1 MPRDLF
7 QGRQSQELTLTE
19 SPESKTPWNSTA
31 GDQEASPGTQFT
43 IVRDESDDREMQMS
57 NKLRTGDQ
65 KNHLHPYVQILSI
78 SDLEACVAL
87 ENAAFPENERCS
99 REKFIYRLTNC
110 PELSLGLFSS
120 TTTLPTPATEA
131 AHAAARSPDS
141 TTPSHKALLLAHVI
155 GTLTSDPVVTDASM
169 DIPKTS
175 HSHPDH
181 DAHATSSVE
190 KPQPGHHSHGR
201 TIAIHS
207 VCVLPT
213 HQRLGLGK
221 TVLKAYMQRMETSG
235 IADRMAVLARPE
247 MVGWYVGQFGFEEK
261 GESRATFGGGGW
273 RELVRLC

>member
-99 REKFIYRLTNC
+99 REKVGSSMISTGRGSILIM
-110 PELSLGLFSS
+110 SQFS
-120 TTTLPTPATEA
+120 
-131 AHAAARSPDS
+131 
-141 TTPSHKALLLAHVI
+141 
-155 GTLTSDPVVTDASM
+155 
-169 DIPKTS
+169 
-175 HSHPDH
+175 
-181 DAHATSSVE
+181 
-190 KPQPGHHSHGR
+190 
-201 TIAIHS
+201 
-207 VCVLPT
+207 
-213 HQRLGLGK
+213 
-221 TVLKAYMQRMETSG
+221 
-235 IADRMAVLARPE
+235 
-247 MVGWYVGQFGFEEK
+247 
-261 GESRATFGGGGW
+261 
-273 RELVRLC
+273 